1 MQAAHISDS
10 EEDEGVAD
18 QMEVTAR
25 QQANAL
31 QAEEGDPEPAVVQ
44 QVLFPTQVMTVPAQ
58 LL

>member
-31 QAEEGDPEPAVVQ
+31 QAEEGDPEPTVVQ
-44 QVLFPTQVMTVPAQ
+44 QVLFPAQVGCARPTV
-58 LL
+58 